1 MCVCV
6 GWGGEEFSKK
16 GGGEGRIHEEGGRG
30 KREEEREKPGSIRME
45 EESR

>member
-1 MCVCV
+1 MCVGGV
-6 GWGGEEFSKK
+6 GGGEEFSKK